1 MKKRI
6 FTLMTAALLM
16 AGPAFNA
23 AYAGAVTPVAYS
35 SVAGNTKLAN
45 GMKFYLKAG
54 WVTSG
59 DAFATVK
66 FATVKEV
73 TLSDNKTKVW
83 TIAGETETDIAKAA
97 VFEVADFQKVGQKYT
112 FTLKVDGKPIY
123 LGTGGTVSAN
133 VDAKTITSTMIVASD
148 KLAELAKIT
157 PVLDGDNVTE
167 NELSAYT
174 TSEEYSAEDLNDY
187 NLNGFTF
194 TFEAKEGTELEGN
207 TFANPMYAV
216 NVGSDLYFVDVNGSD
231 AKALKALK
239 EKASVTL
246 SDLENSKLKVL
257 ALNSDSK
264 YGTSGEKK
272 TAYKILTIAG
282 DKIGDDKNNDAKFTV
297 TEFDQLAN
305 EGEFEIKAT
314 VSGTSYQIG
323 AIRFTTSDTKTYVTT
338 VDEADKAKIAK
349 ATLGTNSYLD
359 ASVLLKEDAM
369 NVVNIYFTS
378 NEKSWNDEEGAQR
391 EYHKYLVADG
401 SSAGLVALAQNHVDF
416 TSPLAQWIVSDFD
429 GKYTFTLTN
438 RETGKTLGLR
448 LAEDGKEGG
457 YEVVGTVTGGYTAI
471 STGVTSSTPISGT
484 SVKFNTIP
492 TTQYDSYR
500 LFTEEEMEA
509 GIALVFSGKNAVIGE
524 RDYYASI
531 ANGKVVPSRKESEIA
546 LFYPERVKAAADP
559 NKGKENYVLDI
570 NEYAYLNEDGE
581 VATGKDTLI
590 VPTYRLATA
599 EDKYWGANAS
609 GSDDAKYALADA
621 AVTAATEWAFVMT
634 ANGEYSLA
642 EVKRGTNGSAQY
654 SDVTA
659 SKVWGVKGV
668 NTSTI
673 GFNTYNHYNN
683 GVVVDEG
690 FANLTILVND
700 NSDKSHLVAES
711 RHASFDNKLGSI
723 AMQLNANGINEGI
736 LNSEGMVFWL
746 DTVGNETPA
755 FYISRGVEGQNERL
769 FMYNATDS
777 MKIFDEGEAQEYFNE
792 AYVLE
797 GTYDESGATPTGD
810 AKVIFRPAVLVDNDT
825 LTTTVGDKLVS
836 VVAKDADITKDQVDG
851 LKAFQFGICLAD
863 EDVEGEYIVYN
874 GSKYVYALNGKLG
887 LTSDP
892 QKAMVFTLGDETP
905 TANEGVEVSEVKVIA
920 GEGNVMIAGAQGKKV
935 VISNILGQVVA
946 NTVIASDNA
955 TIAAP
960 AGVVVVAVE
969 GEAAVKAIV
978 K

>member
-1 MKKRI
+1 
-6 FTLMTAALLM
+6 M

-59 DAFATVK
+59 DA

-401 SSAGLVALAQNHVDF
+401 SSTGLVALAQNHVDF

>member
-66 FATVKEV
+66 EV

-112 FTLKVDGKPIY
+112 STLKVDGKPIY

>member
-1 MKKRI
+1 
-6 FTLMTAALLM
+6 M

-59 DAFATVK
+59 DA

-969 GEAAVKAIV
+969 GEAAVKATLKQIPARLSLAR
-978 K
+978 

>member
-1 MKKRI
+1 
-6 FTLMTAALLM
+6 M

-59 DAFATVK
+59 DA

-438 RETGKTLGLR
+438 RETGETLGLR

-457 YEVVGTVTGGYTAI
+457 YEVVGTVTDGYTAI

>member
-1 MKKRI
+1 
-6 FTLMTAALLM
+6 M

-54 WVTSG
+54 WVTFG
-59 DAFATVK
+59 DA

>member
-1 MKKRI
+1 
-6 FTLMTAALLM
+6 M

-59 DAFATVK
+59 DA

-683 GVVVDEG
+683 GVVVDKG

>member
-1 MKKRI
+1 
-6 FTLMTAALLM
+6 M

-23 AYAGAVTPVAYS
+23 AYAGVVTPVAYS

-54 WVTSG
+54 WTTPDV
-59 DAFATVK
+59 A

-83 TIAGETETDIAKAA
+83 TIAGETEADIAKAA

-239 EKASVTL
+239 EKTSVTL

-509 GIALVFSGKNAVIGE
+509 GIALVFSGKNVVIGE

-673 GFNTYNHYNN
+673 GFNMYNHYNN

>member
-1 MKKRI
+1 
-6 FTLMTAALLM
+6 M

-59 DAFATVK
+59 DA

-123 LGTGGTVSAN
+123 LGTGGTVTAN

>member
-66 FATVKEV
+66 EV

-83 TIAGETETDIAKAA
+83 TIAGETETDIVKAA

-524 RDYYASI
+524 RDYYAYI

>member
-23 AYAGAVTPVAYS
+23 AYAGVVTPVAYS

-54 WVTSG
+54 WTTPGV
-59 DAFATVK
+59 A

-239 EKASVTL
+239 EKTSVTL

>member
-59 DAFATVK
+59 DA

-457 YEVVGTVTGGYTAI
+457 YEVVGTVTGGYIAI

>member
-1 MKKRI
+1 
-6 FTLMTAALLM
+6 M

-59 DAFATVK
+59 DA

-123 LGTGGTVSAN
+123 LGTGGIVSAN

>member
-54 WVTSG
+54 WVTYG
-59 DAFATVK
+59 DA

>member
-59 DAFATVK
+59 DA

-668 NTSTI
+668 NASTI

>member
-1 MKKRI
+1 
-6 FTLMTAALLM
+6 M

-66 FATVKEV
+66 EV

-83 TIAGETETDIAKAA
+83 TIADETETDIAKAA

-457 YEVVGTVTGGYTAI
+457 YEVVGTVAGSYTAI

-659 SKVWGVKGV
+659 SKVWGV

>member
-1 MKKRI
+1 
-6 FTLMTAALLM
+6 M

-59 DAFATVK
+59 DA

-216 NVGSDLYFVDVNGSD
+216 NVSSDLYFVDVNGSD

>member
-59 DAFATVK
+59 DA

-416 TSPLAQWIVSDFD
+416 TSPLAQWIVSDLD

>member
-1 MKKRI
+1 
-6 FTLMTAALLM
+6 M

-59 DAFATVK
+59 DA

-887 LTSDP
+887 LTADP

>member
-59 DAFATVK
+59 DA

-609 GSDDAKYALADA
+609 GSDA

-659 SKVWGVKGV
+659 SKVWGVKDV

>member
-1 MKKRI
+1 
-6 FTLMTAALLM
+6 MTAALLM

-59 DAFATVK
+59 DA

-673 GFNTYNHYNN
+673 GFDTYNHYNN

>member
-59 DAFATVK
+59 DA

-559 NKGKENYVLDI
+559 NKGQENYVLDI

-673 GFNTYNHYNN
+673 GFNTYKHYNN

>member
-59 DAFATVK
+59 DA

-471 STGVTSSTPISGT
+471 STGVTSSTSISGT

>member
-1 MKKRI
+1 
-6 FTLMTAALLM
+6 M

-59 DAFATVK
+59 DA

-668 NTSTI
+668 NASTI

>member
-1 MKKRI
+1 
-6 FTLMTAALLM
+6 M

-59 DAFATVK
+59 DA

-609 GSDDAKYALADA
+609 GSDDAKSALADA

-659 SKVWGVKGV
+659 SKVWGV

>member
-1 MKKRI
+1 
-6 FTLMTAALLM
+6 M

-59 DAFATVK
+59 DA

-157 PVLDGDNVTE
+157 PVLDGDDVTE
-167 NELSAYT
+167 NKLSAYT

>member
-59 DAFATVK
+59 DA

-471 STGVTSSTPISGT
+471 STGVISSTPISGT

>member
-59 DAFATVK
+59 DA

-634 ANGEYSLA
+634 ANGEYSLT

>member
-59 DAFATVK
+59 DA

-194 TFEAKEGTELEGN
+194 TFEAKDGTELEGN

>member
-1 MKKRI
+1 
-6 FTLMTAALLM
+6 M

-59 DAFATVK
+59 DV

>member
-23 AYAGAVTPVAYS
+23 AYAGVVTPVAYS

-54 WVTSG
+54 WTTPDV
-59 DAFATVK
+59 A

-83 TIAGETETDIAKAA
+83 TIAGETEADIAKAA

-239 EKASVTL
+239 EKTSVTL

-509 GIALVFSGKNAVIGE
+509 GIALVFSGKNVVIGE

-673 GFNTYNHYNN
+673 GFNMYNHYNN

>member
-1 MKKRI
+1 
-6 FTLMTAALLM
+6 M

-66 FATVKEV
+66 EV

-97 VFEVADFQKVGQKYT
+97 VFEGADFQKVGQKYT

-935 VISNILGQVVA
+935 VISNIVGQVVA

-960 AGVVVVAVE
+960 AGVDVVAVE

>member
-1 MKKRI
+1 
-6 FTLMTAALLM
+6 M

-59 DAFATVK
+59 DA

-969 GEAAVKAIV
+969 GDRKSVV
-978 K
+978 

>member
-1 MKKRI
+1 
-6 FTLMTAALLM
+6 M

-59 DAFATVK
+59 DA

-960 AGVVVVAVE
+960 AGVVVAVE

>member
-54 WVTSG
+54 WGTSG
-59 DAFATVK
+59 DA

-471 STGVTSSTPISGT
+471 STGVTSSTSISGT

>member
-59 DAFATVK
+59 DA

-659 SKVWGVKGV
+659 SKVWGVNGVNGV

-673 GFNTYNHYNN
+673 GFNMYNHYNN

>member
-59 DAFATVK
+59 DA

-157 PVLDGDNVTE
+157 PVLDGDDVTE
-167 NELSAYT
+167 NKLSAYT

-282 DKIGDDKNNDAKFTV
+282 DKIGDDKNNNAKFTV

>member
-1 MKKRI
+1 
-6 FTLMTAALLM
+6 M

-59 DAFATVK
+59 EA

-216 NVGSDLYFVDVNGSD
+216 NVGPDLYFVDVNGSD

-239 EKASVTL
+239 EKASVIL